1 MAILAPQGEL
11 DLAGVETL
19 LAYVDW
25 LLRGGQLVL
34 AVDLR
39 GLTFMDASGVHALI
53 TAGRRCEARGR
64 RFTVIRGGRQIDR
77 LLTACGL
84 DGYFDMVS
92 DLDQL
97 PDGELT
103 AAAGL

>member
-1 MAILAPQGEL
+1 MAIAP
-11 DLAGVETL
+11 AR
-19 LAYVDW
+19 VDSI
-25 LLRGGQLVL
+25 RQAVGLV
-34 AVDLR
+34 
-39 GLTFMDASGVHALI
+39 DASGVHALI

>member
-1 MAILAPQGEL
+1 MVAPQGEL
-11 DLAGVETL
+11 DLAGVDEL
-19 LAYVDW
+19 LAHVDR
-25 LLRGGQLVL
+25 LLAGTPLVL

-53 TAGRRCEARGR
+53 AAGRRCEARGR
-64 RFTVIRGGRQIDR
+64 RFTVIRGSAEIDR

-84 DGYFDMVS
+84 AGYFDMVS
-92 DLDQL
+92 EPDQL